1 MEKNKK
7 QHEWILD
14 GIDCANCA
22 SKVERGV
29 AKVAGVANSN
39 VNYMTQTLSFEVT
52 GEQEDQILSQVKQ
65 KVNKLEPAVVLK
77 NKADGRLLNFDTL
90 KSKNIQPEERK
101 KYYEWILDG
110 IDCANCANKV
120 ERGVAKVAGVSNSNV
135 NYMTQTLSFEVT
147 GELEDQILSQVKQT
161 VNKLEPAVS

>member
-65 KVNKLEPAVVLK
+65 KVNKLEPAVIMS
-77 NKADGRLLNFDTL
+77 NKDDGRLLTVGNHPTAVNAAVETL
-90 KSKNIQPEERK
+90 
-101 KYYEWILDG
+101 
-110 IDCANCANKV
+110 V
-120 ERGVAKVAGVSNSNV
+120 H
-135 NYMTQTLSFEVT
+135 
-147 GELEDQILSQVKQT
+147 GEQD
-161 VNKLEPAVS
+161 

>member
-90 KSKNIQPEERK
+90 KSKNIQPEEK
-101 KYYEWILDG
+101 KNTTNGSLMGSTAPIVPTRSSEASPRWRV
-110 IDCANCANKV
+110 CPTA
-120 ERGVAKVAGVSNSNV
+120 
-135 NYMTQTLSFEVT
+135 T
-147 GELEDQILSQVKQT
+147 
-161 VNKLEPAVS
+161 